1 MKKTTTLPLF
11 STYEL
16 NSRFYDELFKKNN
29 EVREIYKTLYNLF
42 GSYSITE
49 FDRLNKQ
56 AKDSFF
62 NLGITFQVYGE
73 KEVKEQIFPFD
84 LFPRIIN
91 NK

>member
-16 NSRFYDELFKKNN
+16 DSRFYDELFNKNDEIR
-29 EVREIYKTLYNLF
+29 EVYKTLYNLF
-42 GSYSITE
+42 GSYSVSE
-49 FDRLNKQ
+49 FDRLNKK

-73 KEVKEQIFPFD
+73 KEVKEKIFPFD
-84 LFPRIIN
+84 LFPRII
-91 NK
+91 KK